1 MYEYSVIDIIR
12 IVDGDTVD
20 VLLDLGFDIHRK
32 ERVRILGIDAPET
45 RTTDE
50 NEKKF
55 GVEAKAYVVSWF
67 AKHPKITVRTTKD
80 DKYSRILGEFFDSE
94 GLNLSHCIVEDGY
107 AWEYDGTTKVKDYA
121 LLLERRAD
129 PTTNASNENTQSP

>member
-1 MYEYSVIDIIR
+1 MYEYKVIEVIK

-55 GVEAKAYVVSWF
+55 GLEAKAYVLSWF
-67 AKHPKITVRTTKD
+67 AKHPDIKVRTTKD
-80 DKYSRILGEFFDSE
+80 DKYGRILGEFFDADSAS
-94 GLNLSHCIVEDGY
+94 LSQTIIYDGY
-107 AWEYDGTTKVKDYA
+107 AWEYDGVTKTKDYA
-121 LLLERRAD
+121 LLLERREDAH
-129 PTTNASNENTQSP
+129 NQRQSDR

>member
-1 MYEYSVIDIIR
+1 MYEYKVIEVIK

-55 GVEAKAYVVSWF
+55 GLEAKAYVLSWF
-67 AKHPKITVRTTKD
+67 AKHPDIKVRTTKD
-80 DKYSRILGEFFDSE
+80 DKYGRILGEFFDADSAS
-94 GLNLSHCIVEDGY
+94 LSQAIVYDGY
-107 AWEYDGTTKVKDYA
+107 AWEYDGVTKTKDYA
-121 LLLERRAD
+121 LLLERREDAH
-129 PTTNASNENTQSP
+129 NQRQSDR

>member
-1 MYEYSVIDIIR
+1 MYQYSVIEIVK

-45 RTTDE
+45 RTIDE

-55 GVEAKAYVVSWF
+55 GIEAKTYVVSWF
-67 AKHPKITVRTTKD
+67 AKHSKITVHTYKD
-80 DKYSRILGEFFDSE
+80 DKYGRILGEFFDSE
-94 GLNLSHCIVEDGY
+94 GRSLSHSIVEDGY
-107 AWEYDGTTKVKDYA
+107 AWEYNGTTKIKDYA

-129 PTTNASNENTQSP
+129 PHNQRLSDR

>member
-1 MYEYSVIDIIR
+1 MYEYSVIEIMR

-55 GVEAKAYVVSWF
+55 GTEAKAYVVSWF

-80 DKYSRILGEFFDSE
+80 DKYGRILGEFFDSE
-94 GLNLSHCIVEDGY
+94 GRNLSHSIVEDGY

-129 PTTNASNENTQSP
+129 PHNQRLSDR